1 MFQDQDINRH
11 NYQLRFMEMEN
22 KIKRCELER
31 AELEQRFAQL
41 MRERQE
47 CEKIAARQL
56 KQKYKRMMELER
68 QRAERNESLLR
79 MLHNIDQQAA
89 SIAAKTDRLKMLKT
103 QYESYLIRSWSSQRA
118 LPSPSPVPSL
128 NTQQFPSYMA
138 PHHTPSYQVP
148 SRLTDSPKSEFVR
161 YLSDMTH
168 AQTVTYNPIPPPIA
182 LSNYIHHQQL
192 PIQQH
197 LVSPYSAPTPS
208 FTQDPFIRS
217 LGDNSSLQSSIIN
230 PSSIPKMPTTPSR
243 SLSTVPPAKKLDLS
257 NEEFIQYID
266 NEILKGSSTS
276 EPATTDN
283 DQPPD
288 IVIEPPSITSTPL
301 PDAYLEDLTND
312 EDEYLRLPGLTHSI
326 DDLPV
331 IEEIVESTANLD
343 LNDGDAM
350 LTALKGLEKP
360 LAVPDDAVINQRWE
374 KIVEV
379 NSIVRPP
386 VEVAPEMDPSQD
398 TVEVPSMKTPLEEVV
413 AQTLRGVISEVEDQY
428 EAPVVSD
435 ASAVNEP
442 QLSSDQAN
450 ELADTSAAFGE
461 MQNEYQQ
468 PFYESEAEYHQESYL
483 PNTSQGY
490 QEGAPPV
497 YSSQD
502 PEEYND
508 YLASDTQQVQQ
519 ATAEDPTRWTMT
531 KNTVRSKSYST
542 SQSRT
547 PETIDE
553 VVSNGEENPLEQ
565 HDTTLGSKHSSPVGQ
580 IASTTE
586 VHYPEPET
594 QPEQPLLEEVDQQ
607 YDYSQY
613 PQEYDPNDP
622 NQQAAYYQQY
632 TDGQTGVDQTQAYQQ
647 GYAEQDP
654 NQFQQ
659 ATEYPGPTQYVF
671 EQGYYE
677 EQQPQQVA
685 AELDQNQEYYE
696 GDPNATDQQ
705 QYYTEGQ
712 VDQTYY
718 DQSQAEVEYA
728 NYDEQ
733 VATVAADVA
742 PQEEV
747 LESVAEEEEEK
758 QMTLDHPTEMVDT
771 VQNIEEKTSSGS
783 EVVAAEENSDSPVK
797 PNASGKEDTT
807 ISSVNDEIA
816 VKMIYI
822 KALFVLVSFLL
833 NTTVT
838 TAISYRLPDSTY
850 PSHYIVRI
858 ETNSDLGSA
867 DNYTGQVTI
876 TLNVYYPTD
885 QIVLHAADNL
895 DILELQLQ
903 QLESGEIIEVQS
915 TELVNETQFLK
926 IYTDRVLNETEQYQ
940 LRISFQGRMLRERVG
955 FFLEAYQNGAEKEF
969 YAVTAFEP
977 IHARRAFPCYDKPMF
992 KSTFDVEI
1000 ECGKD
1005 YSVHSNA
1012 QAMETQMVGKD
1023 RKLVRFERTPPMAS
1037 YLVAFMISKFRE
1049 EVRDFGGLKIG
1060 MITQPDGV
1068 RSRNFEFAFQAT
1080 WFSIDALQRY
1090 TGEKYPFAKLD
1101 QVGIDY
1107 FYGGLENWGLILYI
1121 TDALVVDSQADTWDK
1136 VDSAKLIAH
1145 EVAHQF
1151 FGNLVGLTW
1160 WEHLWLKEGFATF
1173 MSYKLTELFLPG
1185 ARQVI
1190 KQQYFMDRWEALHFD
1205 ADSITYPMSNYVE
1218 HPRAIAMHY
1227 GAEIVYNKAACVIR
1241 MMEVALGEGIF
1252 MAGVQDYIANDRYG
1266 TADPYKLYLSLHE
1279 FAVLPPNVHIA
1290 EIFHSWANQAGHPI
1304 VYVEKIGE
1312 FGWYRLTQQMYCDAE
1327 TCKGSRWWIP
1337 IFYSSYELGDYFGGW
1352 FPDSAE
1358 TITVALYGNLPLVN
1372 NRGYA
1377 FYRVSYCQRGWQ
1389 DIIINWNDIDSE
1401 SRAMLIDDAFYF
1413 LWNNGSTIEPL
1424 KAMLDLLKTES
1435 DPLPWLA
1442 AMDDRT
1448 MSKLLLMVKGRSEV
1462 EPFVQQMARN
1472 LTLDMLKIFRNDT
1485 RIESSLARRKAIDW
1499 EERMNLTTTR
1509 RVGKS
1514 KQGSHMCPQML
1525 SPELMAELRC
1535 NVKFLIEMLRS
1546 VDLTVCFN
1554 GPDEFRQFLDYLL
1567 QSYECPEVLE
1577 VILVVLREGVSHV
1590 DQLID
1595 KLANDL
1601 YDLQNSIE
1609 SDQLEEFL
1617 KGVTYYVYD
1626 PLHQRLYWQ
1635 FVDRL
1640 EGISEEQR
1648 SAVFRMLDS
1657 QKNRVA
1663 RVVQVLLEYQ
1673 NFFSV

>member
-1 MFQDQDINRH
+1 MIRNVLSLQIMFQDQDINRH

-168 AQTVTYNPIPPPIA
+168 AQTVTYNPIPPPTA
-182 LSNYIHHQQL
+182 LSNYIHYQQL

-197 LVSPYSAPTPS
+197 HVSPYSAPTSS

-217 LGDNSSLQSSIIN
+217 PGDNSTLQNSIIN
-230 PSSIPKMPTTPSR
+230 PSPISKMPSTPSR
-243 SLSTVPPAKKLDLS
+243 SLSTLPPAKKLDLS

-276 EPATTDN
+276 EPAATDN

-312 EDEYLRLPGLTHSI
+312 EDDYLRPPAAAHSL

-331 IEEIVESTANLD
+331 IEEIVESTANLNM
-343 LNDGDAM
+343 NDGDAM
-350 LTALKGLEKP
+350 LTTLKGLEKP
-360 LAVPDDAVINQRWE
+360 LPVPDDAVINQRWE

-398 TVEVPSMKTPLEEVV
+398 TVEVPSMKTPLEDVV

-428 EAPVVSD
+428 EAPVVPDASD
-435 ASAVNEP
+435 AGEP

-450 ELADTSAAFGE
+450 ELTDTSAAFGE
-461 MQNEYQQ
+461 MQNEYPQ
-468 PFYESEAEYHQESYL
+468 PFYESEAEYQQESYF

-490 QEGAPPV
+490 QEGAPPE
-497 YSSQD
+497 YSSQY

-565 HDTTLGSKHSSPVGQ
+565 HDATLGSKHSSPVGQ

-586 VHYPEPET
+586 IHYPEPET
-594 QPEQPLLEEVDQQ
+594 QPEQPLPEGVDQQ

-632 TDGQTGVDQTQAYQQ
+632 TGDQTGVDQTQAYQQ

-685 AELDQNQEYYE
+685 AESDQNQEYYE
-696 GDPNATDQQ
+696 GDPNGTDQQQ

-712 VDQTYY
+712 VDQAYY

-733 VATVAADVA
+733 VDTVAADVA
-742 PQEEV
+742 PQEEG

-758 QMTLDHPTEMVDT
+758 QMTLEHPTEMVDT

-807 ISSVNDEIA
+807 ISSVNDESD
-816 VKMIYI
+816 
-822 KALFVLVSFLL
+822 FDF
-833 NTTVT
+833 
-838 TAISYRLPDSTY
+838 ST
-850 PSHYIVRI
+850 
-858 ETNSDLGSA
+858 
-867 DNYTGQVTI
+867 Q
-876 TLNVYYPTD
+876 
-885 QIVLHAADNL
+885 
-895 DILELQLQ
+895 
-903 QLESGEIIEVQS
+903 
-915 TELVNETQFLK
+915 
-926 IYTDRVLNETEQYQ
+926 
-940 LRISFQGRMLRERVG
+940 
-955 FFLEAYQNGAEKEF
+955 
-969 YAVTAFEP
+969 
-977 IHARRAFPCYDKPMF
+977 
-992 KSTFDVEI
+992 
-1000 ECGKD
+1000 
-1005 YSVHSNA
+1005 
-1012 QAMETQMVGKD
+1012 
-1023 RKLVRFERTPPMAS
+1023 
-1037 YLVAFMISKFRE
+1037 
-1049 EVRDFGGLKIG
+1049 
-1060 MITQPDGV
+1060 
-1068 RSRNFEFAFQAT
+1068 
-1080 WFSIDALQRY
+1080 
-1090 TGEKYPFAKLD
+1090 
-1101 QVGIDY
+1101 
-1107 FYGGLENWGLILYI
+1107 
-1121 TDALVVDSQADTWDK
+1121 
-1136 VDSAKLIAH
+1136 
-1145 EVAHQF
+1145 
-1151 FGNLVGLTW
+1151 
-1160 WEHLWLKEGFATF
+1160 
-1173 MSYKLTELFLPG
+1173 
-1185 ARQVI
+1185 
-1190 KQQYFMDRWEALHFD
+1190 
-1205 ADSITYPMSNYVE
+1205 
-1218 HPRAIAMHY
+1218 
-1227 GAEIVYNKAACVIR
+1227 
-1241 MMEVALGEGIF
+1241 
-1252 MAGVQDYIANDRYG
+1252 
-1266 TADPYKLYLSLHE
+1266 
-1279 FAVLPPNVHIA
+1279 
-1290 EIFHSWANQAGHPI
+1290 
-1304 VYVEKIGE
+1304 
-1312 FGWYRLTQQMYCDAE
+1312 
-1327 TCKGSRWWIP
+1327 
-1337 IFYSSYELGDYFGGW
+1337 
-1352 FPDSAE
+1352 
-1358 TITVALYGNLPLVN
+1358 
-1372 NRGYA
+1372 
-1377 FYRVSYCQRGWQ
+1377 
-1389 DIIINWNDIDSE
+1389 
-1401 SRAMLIDDAFYF
+1401 
-1413 LWNNGSTIEPL
+1413 
-1424 KAMLDLLKTES
+1424 
-1435 DPLPWLA
+1435 
-1442 AMDDRT
+1442 
-1448 MSKLLLMVKGRSEV
+1448 
-1462 EPFVQQMARN
+1462 
-1472 LTLDMLKIFRNDT
+1472 
-1485 RIESSLARRKAIDW
+1485 
-1499 EERMNLTTTR
+1499 
-1509 RVGKS
+1509 
-1514 KQGSHMCPQML
+1514 
-1525 SPELMAELRC
+1525 
-1535 NVKFLIEMLRS
+1535 
-1546 VDLTVCFN
+1546 
-1554 GPDEFRQFLDYLL
+1554 
-1567 QSYECPEVLE
+1567 
-1577 VILVVLREGVSHV
+1577 
-1590 DQLID
+1590 
-1595 KLANDL
+1595 
-1601 YDLQNSIE
+1601 
-1609 SDQLEEFL
+1609 
-1617 KGVTYYVYD
+1617 
-1626 PLHQRLYWQ
+1626 
-1635 FVDRL
+1635 
-1640 EGISEEQR
+1640 
-1648 SAVFRMLDS
+1648 
-1657 QKNRVA
+1657 
-1663 RVVQVLLEYQ
+1663 
-1673 NFFSV
+1673 